1 MLPDLIRPDDINKLL
16 ENYLNINDEIKATV
30 VVDNDGLVVAST
42 LKSDLEELV
51 MSALTAHMQ
60 TLSERIKQ
68 EADSGYFKNLT
79 LEMEKQKFI
88 FNEAGPSFLLL
99 TVVDKEAS
107 TDIIVKYAQIVS
119 EKIAKVLKGEQT
131 SLKLE
136 KISPAPVPTTKE
148 EPKPMKKCVFKVVIV
163 GEPRAGKT
171 SLVVKFAK
179 GRFESTYKPTL
190 GVDVIKHSYNY
201 DPTIN
206 LIFTAWDISGQA
218 SFKKLRRS
226 YYPNTEGFFVI
237 YDSTDLESFE
247 KVDDWIEEIKQYGTK
262 NSIFILVGNKIDLE
276 SERVVSRESGEK
288 KAKELD
294 VEYFETSAKTGKHV
308 NDLFYYLG
316 EKIVEKRNLTSA
328 D

>member
-1 MLPDLIRPDDINKLL
+1 M
-16 ENYLNINDEIKATV
+16 
-30 VVDNDGLVVAST
+30 VVDNDGLVFAST
-42 LKSDLEELV
+42 LKSDLEDLV

-88 FNEAGPSFLLL
+88 FNEAGPEYLLL
-99 TVVDKEAS
+99 TVVDKDAG
-107 TDIIVKYAQIVS
+107 TDTIIKYARIVAD
-119 EKIAKVLKGEQT
+119 KIAKILKGEPT
-131 SLKLE
+131 SLELE
-136 KISPAPVPTTKE
+136 KIHEVSAAVEKE
-148 EPKPMKKCVFKVVIV
+148 EPKPIKKCVFKVVIV
-163 GEPRAGKT
+163 GEPRVGKT

-179 GRFESTYKPTL
+179 GRFESVYRPTL
-190 GVDVIKHSYNY
+190 GVDVIKHSYQYNSN
-201 DPTIN
+201 IN

-237 YDSTDLESFE
+237 YDTTHLESFE
-247 KVDDWIEEIKQYGTK
+247 RVNDWVEEIKQYGTR

-276 SERVVSRESGEK
+276 SERVVSKEKGER
-288 KAKELD
+288 KAKELG
-294 VEYFETSAKTGKHV
+294 VFFYETSAKSGRNV

-316 EKIVEKRNLTSA
+316 EKIIERRKLASS

>member
-1 MLPDLIRPDDINKLL
+1 MLK
-16 ENYLNINDEIKATV
+16 NYLNVIDDIKATV

-42 LKSDLEELV
+42 LKSDLEDLV

-88 FNEAGPSFLLL
+88 FNEAGPEYLLL
-99 TVVDKEAS
+99 TVVDKDAG
-107 TDIIVKYAQIVS
+107 TDTIIKYARIVAD
-119 EKIAKVLKGEQT
+119 KIAKLLQGEST
-131 SLKLE
+131 SLVLE
-136 KISPAPVPTTKE
+136 KIPTIPAPIKKE
-148 EPKPMKKCVFKVVIV
+148 EPKIKKCVFKVVIV
-163 GEPRAGKT
+163 GEPRVGKT

-190 GVDVIKHSYNY
+190 GVDVIKHSYDYN
-201 DPTIN
+201 PRVN

-237 YDSTDLESFE
+237 YDTTNSESFD
-247 KVDDWIEEIKQYGTK
+247 KVDDWVEEIKQYGTK
-262 NSIFILVGNKIDLE
+262 NSIFILVGNKIDLD
-276 SERVVSRESGEK
+276 SERVISTEK
-288 KAKELD
+288 GKSKANALEVD
-294 VEYFETSAKTGKHV
+294 FYETSAKTGKHV

-316 EKIVEKRNLTSA
+316 EKIIEKRKLTSSE
-328 D
+328 